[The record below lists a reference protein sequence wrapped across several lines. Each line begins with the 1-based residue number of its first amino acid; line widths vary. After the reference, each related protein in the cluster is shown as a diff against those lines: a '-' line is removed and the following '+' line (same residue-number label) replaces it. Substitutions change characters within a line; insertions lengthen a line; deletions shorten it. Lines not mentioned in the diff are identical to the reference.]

1 MKKFNHLVNP
11 SIFKDTVGLSFKKYK
26 CNDFLSTNS
35 VYQIVGL
42 YIDNKVFAL
51 RNELQPMDYFGTT
64 EDIAVFSLSECFDKN
79 IISGRIINENK
90 KIYMHSHLEYDIDLT
105 RAIIFTLASGEEICF
120 EKDSWI
126 FSEEIVI
133 NKGRNLMNVI
143 TSPDDFYKRIAEE
156 PNKKGKLTRSEII
169 LA

>member
-51 RNELQPMDYFGTT
+51 RNELQPIDYFGTT
-64 EDIAVFSLSECFDKN
+64 EDVAVFSLSE
-79 IISGRIINENK
+79 
-90 KIYMHSHLEYDIDLT
+90 
-105 RAIIFTLASGEEICF
+105 
-120 EKDSWI
+120 
-126 FSEEIVI
+126 
-133 NKGRNLMNVI
+133 NV
-143 TSPDDFYKRIAEE
+143 D
-156 PNKKGKLTRSEII
+156 
-169 LA
+169 